1 MSKEMMTG
9 YDPFD
14 YIRGMSDCREG
25 IPHKSGQSESYD
37 AGYSAEYQLT
47 EIKSQEVCH
56 EITS

>member
-14 YIRGMSDCREG
+14 FIRGQADCREG
-25 IPHKSGQSESYD
+25 IPHKAGQSESYD

-47 EIKSQEVCH
+47 EIKSQGAN
-56 EITS
+56 

>member
-14 YIRGMSDCREG
+14 FIRGQADCREG

-47 EIKSQEVCH
+47 EIKSQGAAN
-56 EITS
+56 EIAC